1 MPGTAANN
9 YSSEPLMARPCNAG
23 YCHSHC
29 TLQHLLL
36 TAHGKHPHSTE
47 FIAPNWH
54 PVEFFLKGA
63 LQYLSCQRMFT
74 MRKHLSSLWVE
85 CKGFLLPYYV
95 YQRVSEQGKI
105 RVQNCGVLC
114 YWPNCQSQFQ
124 GLPPKFIIF
133 NTIPIHPKASPKPLP
148 TFTTAFVQT
157 KTPPWSHTHT
167 ESSSSC
173 LIPKLD
179 LCYQLRVPHLS

>member
-9 YSSEPLMARPCNAG
+9 YSSEPLTARPCNAG

-105 RVQNCGVLC
+105 RAQNCGVLC
-114 YWPNCQSQFQ
+114 YWPNWQSQFQ
-124 GLPPKFIIF
+124 GLPPKFL
-133 NTIPIHPKASPKPLP
+133 IPFPSIQKHLLSHCPLSLQHLSKPKLHPEVIPTQSPLP
-148 TFTTAFVQT
+148 PALF
-157 KTPPWSHTHT
+157 PN
-167 ESSSSC
+167 
-173 LIPKLD
+173 
-179 LCYQLRVPHLS
+179 